1 MYKILVLHL
10 RLLQTTA
17 PDAVRDGG
25 EHVEQQCQSARVEP
39 DEPRR
44 AEDGHEHVA
53 AHGAAARTV
62 VLAEQA
68 VREVRALAAG
78 PFSELKIVQIII
90 TIVSE
95 VLGYLHGAVVRV
107 SGFVLAALATH
118 DSDEHFLER
127 RLDDGELRNLQ
138 RLSCTFVKG
147 LERIGK

>member
-1 MYKILVLHL
+1 MRRYVQNPLASELVLHL

-25 EHVEQQCQSARVEP
+25 EHVEQQRQSARVEP
-39 DEPRR
+39 HKPTCSKYR
-44 AEDGHEHVA
+44 HEHVA

-78 PFSELKIVQIII
+78 PFSELKIVEVII

-95 VLGYLHGAVVRV
+95 VLGYLHGAIMGVP
-107 SGFVLAALATH
+107 GFVLAALARH
-118 DSDEHFLER
+118 DSDEHLLE
-127 RLDDGELRNLQ
+127 
-138 RLSCTFVKG
+138 LSLIHISEPT
-147 LERIGK
+147 RPY

>member
-1 MYKILVLHL
+1 MYKTPSELVLHL

-17 PDAVRDGG
+17 PHAVRDGR
-25 EHVEQQCQSARVEP
+25 EHVEQQRQSARVEP
-39 DEPRR
+39 HKPRR

-78 PFSELKIVQIII
+78 PFSELKIVEVVVGII
-90 TIVSE
+90 SE

-107 SGFVLAALATH
+107 PRLVLAALARH
-118 DSDEHFLER
+118 DSDENFSQRSLH
-127 RLDDGELRNLQ
+127 DGELRY
-138 RLSCTFVKG
+138 F
-147 LERIGK
+147 